1 MSRGSERVREKGIK
15 RAIERMRGR
24 EAHKMRHT
32 LGEVE
37 TDRNREQEAE
47 REKDCE

>member
-1 MSRGSERVREKGIK
+1 MREKGRK
-15 RAIERMRGR
+15 RDRERRRGR

-37 TDRNREQEAE
+37 TDRNREWKTEI
-47 REKDCE
+47 EKDCE